1 MTGWLSSRLLAR
13 PQDRLGLDLDL
24 DLLADHDAAR
34 HRRVEGDPELAPVDL
49 PAGRE
54 TGPGAAE
61 GIRAEPVDL
70 EREGDRAG
78 HPADGQLTIE
88 DEVVAILADAGG
100 VVGHL
105 RVGGGVEEVRE
116 AGRARARWR
125 IPSEWSW
132 GEWAVAGGGSRR
144 AGAGPERGAGRCC
157 EGRYRPRRR

>member
-1 MTGWLSSRLLAR
+1 MWNAWPPCCRGDQGWAGNGRLSSRLLAL
-13 PQDRLGLDLDL
+13 PQNRLGLDLDL
-24 DLLADHDAAR
+24 DLVADHDAAR

-105 RVGGGVEEVRE
+105 RVGGGVEEVRRPE
-116 AGRARARWR
+116 VVVACLIASVHGGQVDGR
-125 IPSEWSW
+125 
-132 GEWAVAGGGSRR
+132 GGG
-144 AGAGPERGAGRCC
+144 
-157 EGRYRPRRR
+157 